1 MSQKEFLPQEP
12 QSTICVANARKKIFT
27 FSACLANKRPCSD
40 YQTCVFQQSPKLAQI
55 WLIFLHFL
63 FPAMILFGTEDGQND
78 QEVKTSTLTESNP
91 KRLEHNV
98 EPRGP
103 QLARVLGRQDRDAAA
118 KLPLQD
124 GERGGEIVST

>member
-1 MSQKEFLPQEP
+1 MF
-12 QSTICVANARKKIFT
+12 
-27 FSACLANKRPCSD
+27 
-40 YQTCVFQQSPKLAQI
+40 
-55 WLIFLHFL
+55 
-63 FPAMILFGTEDGQND
+63 LFGTEDRQND

-124 GERGGEIVST
+124 GERGGEVVST